1 MPKLL
6 SIHGSPL
13 IGMYV
18 RANEDYAI
26 IGVRDHKAEEVI
38 KEELGVKV
46 LRCTVLGS
54 ELVGAM
60 LALNSRG
67 AIVSS
72 LILEKELKKLEKH
85 IEVYRVNSKMTCM
98 GNVIL
103 MNDRGAIVH
112 PEVEEEVLDVL
123 KDEFNLKVVRGT
135 VGGIK
140 TVGMAAV
147 VTNSG
152 GLLNPNANEWEVK
165 RIEET
170 LEIETVTGT
179 VNFGSDM
186 VGTGVVA
193 NSKGYVAGK
202 DTTGFELGV
211 IEEALGFV

>member
-6 SIHGSPL
+6 AIHGSPL

-26 IGVRDHKAEEVI
+26 IGVRDHKAEEAI
-38 KEELGVKV
+38 KEELEVKV
-46 LRCTVLGS
+46 IRSTILGS

-60 LALNSRG
+60 LAMNSSG
-67 AIVSS
+67 AIVSD
-72 LILEKELKKLEKH
+72 LILEKELKKIEKYVD
-85 IEVYRVNSKMTCM
+85 VYKVSSKMTCM

-112 PEVEEEVLDVL
+112 PEVEESIINVL
-123 KDEFNLKVVRGT
+123 KDELKLKVAKGT

-152 GLLNPNANEWEVK
+152 GLLNPNASEWEVK
-165 RIEET
+165 RVEET
-170 LEIETVTGT
+170 LEIETATGT

-202 DTTGFELGV
+202 DTTGFELGL